1 MAVFWLPPTASWA
14 RDPIVLVDSA
24 VDTTNRSTSYT
35 FSGLNFGDDF
45 TGRTL
50 VVVVAL
56 FATTDQSINQTSVTI
71 GGSSASG
78 EDNGDAGST
87 GAGGAAGVGVWAARP
102 SGTSGSVV
110 VNFAATASA
119 AAIYLYATTATSATS
134 FDNTDGIT
142 SDPSF
147 PSGDSGPLSIPAG
160 GLQIG
165 GVGRANNTGTITMT
179 GITERDQITV
189 DSVHRFAVGYDFRMA
204 AETDRTVG
212 FTTGSANVI
221 YAMRAASFSS

>member
-1 MAVFWLPPTASWA
+1 MLVFIDE
-14 RDPIVLVDSA
+14 RDPVALVASA
-24 VDTTNRSTSYT
+24 EDTVNRSTSYT
-35 FSGLNFGDDF
+35 FAGLNFGDDF

-56 FATTDQSINQTSVTI
+56 FATGDQPLNQTSVTI

-78 EDNGDAGST
+78 GNNGDGGAT
-87 GAGGAAGVGVWAARP
+87 GAGGTAGLGVWAARP

-110 VNFAATASA
+110 VNFGGTATA

-134 FDNTDGIT
+134 FDNTTGIT
-142 SDPSF
+142 SETPDF
-147 PSGDSGPLSIPAG
+147 PSGDSGPLDIPSG

-179 GITERDQITV
+179 GITGRDQITV
-189 DSVHRFAVGYDFRMA
+189 DGVHRFAVGYDFRMA
-204 AETDRTVG
+204 AETDRSVG
-212 FTTGSANVI
+212 FTTGSGSVI
-221 YAMRAASFSS
+221 YAMRAASFNS